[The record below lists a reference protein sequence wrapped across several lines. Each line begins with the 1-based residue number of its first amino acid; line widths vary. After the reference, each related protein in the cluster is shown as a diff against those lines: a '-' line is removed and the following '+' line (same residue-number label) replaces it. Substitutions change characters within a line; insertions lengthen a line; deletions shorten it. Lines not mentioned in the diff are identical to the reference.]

1 MPAPLPLPL
10 RRQASLLVLPC
21 LLACGCNLT
30 VGRGPVSDFF
40 LKDYDLP
47 PFQLE
52 EARFQRQRRLL
63 VDEDVEAAAGGMG
76 GFPGAV
82 AGGRLRSWDAAASGA
97 LGGMAGATAG
107 RTFSRAERDDPLPDE
122 YPILSLALPIIATDP
137 NKGPTLGLLPVVV
150 MREGRRITNILAPD
164 LTWNEIDG
172 LAGTFRMRRF
182 FSRDA
187 GLVLDVGISEEGAY
201 DLDMVF
207 SQRRVGPGDNLYFR
221 ARTWYSTS
229 LANRFYGLGNDTDE
243 DAESTYVLRHTE
255 AVATLGIE
263 LPLFFSL
270 EVQERLISNKVGPGR
285 LDDVPST
292 KAAFPDVRGVNDDR
306 LTILSHR
313 VRLVFDSRDSRGAP
327 SEGFFGEF
335 SYEAGDATTGGDV
348 DFDRFS
354 FAFTLLFPKLDK
366 RLTTVVH
373 AAGWL
378 VLGKDLP
385 FYVQTSIGG
394 KDTHRGYG
402 QGRFVGQNGFVASVE
417 ERWNV
422 FEYELMDVRQILQ
435 LAGFVDI
442 GRVYQRDE
450 SITLDDLK
458 VAAGAAIRLI
468 VPDSELVAGIDLG
481 ISDEGA
487 AVFVGLNYPY

>member
-1 MPAPLPLPL
+1 MLAHPPRGRPAALPFLV
-10 RRQASLLVLPC
+10 ALLL
-21 LLACGCNLT
+21 CGCNLT

-47 PFQLE
+47 PYQVD
-52 EARFQRQRRLL
+52 EAHFQRRRRVLEAEEL
-63 VDEDVEAAAGGMG
+63 EAAAGGMG
-76 GFPGAV
+76 GFVGAM
-82 AGGRLRSWDAAASGA
+82 AGGRLKSWDAAASGA
-97 LGGMAGATAG
+97 LGGVVGAAAG
-107 RTFSRAERDDPLPDE
+107 RTFSRAERADPLPDE

-150 MREGRRITNILAPD
+150 MREGRRITDIFAPD
-164 LTWNEIDG
+164 VTWNEIDG

-187 GLVLDVGISEEGAY
+187 TLMLDVGVSQEGAHDH
-201 DLDMVF
+201 DLVF
-207 SQRRVGPGDNLYFR
+207 AQRRVGPGDNLYFR
-221 ARTWYSTS
+221 ARGWYSVS
-229 LANRFYGLGNDTDE
+229 LANRFYGLGNESDQDDE
-243 DAESTYVLRHTE
+243 SSYVFRHTE

-263 LPLFFSL
+263 LPLHFSL
-270 EVQERLISNKVGPGR
+270 EAQERLVSNKVGPGR

-292 KAAFPDVRGVNDDR
+292 RAAFPDVRGVNDDR

-327 SEGFFGEF
+327 TEGVYGEF

-348 DFDRFS
+348 DFDRFA
-354 FAFTLLFPKLDK
+354 FAFTILLPKFD
-366 RLTTVVH
+366 RRFITVVH

-385 FYVQTSIGG
+385 FYEMTRIGG
-394 KDTHRGYG
+394 KNTHRGYG
-402 QGRFVGQNGFVASVE
+402 EGRFVDQNGFVASVE
-417 ERWNV
+417 ERWNL

-442 GRVYQRDE
+442 GRVYGRE
-450 SITLDDLK
+450 EAITLEDLK
-458 VAAGAAIRLI
+458 VAGGAAIRLI
-468 VPDSELVAGIDLG
+468 VPDSELVASIDLG
-481 ISDEGA
+481 ISDEGP